1 MEELFAQLMSSF
13 DLKLMISITIL
24 SYCTLKVLDMFV
36 SKTSKTLK
44 KLITLIVSAILC
56 IVYYFYIDLGLA
68 EIIPT
73 YLISV
78 AFYDNIIKFILNK
91 LKLGYKKD

>member
-1 MEELFAQLMSSF
+1 
-13 DLKLMISITIL
+13 
-24 SYCTLKVLDMFV
+24 MFV
-36 SKTSKTLK
+36 AKTSKTLK

-56 IVYYFYIDLGLA
+56 IVYYFYIDLSLA

-73 YLISV
+73 YLISI

>member
-1 MEELFAQLMSSF
+1 MEELFSQLTSSF

-24 SYCTLKVLDMFV
+24 SYWTLKVLDMFV
-36 SKTSKTLK
+36 AKTSKTLK
-44 KLITLIVSAILC
+44 KLITLIISAILC
-56 IVYYFYIDLGLA
+56 VVYYFYIDLSLA

-73 YLISV
+73 YLISI